1 LDSEQTQAKDLYGFT
16 TTAAK
21 RFLDELECH
30 HL

>member
-30 HL
+30 R